1 MESERGPSAR
11 HDVLFHHDGPEIVG
25 TVVEGELADFG
36 ALGDPRTL
44 QVFDV
49 VEEDA
54 GECLHAEVL
63 GGSDGFGFE
72 DGVLRLERPADEGG
86 EPSGAIL

>member
-1 MESERGPSAR
+1 M
-11 HDVLFHHDGPEIVG
+11 
-25 TVVEGELADFG
+25 EGELADFG